1 MRDVVICL
9 PSHLHHSPPPPDF
22 PNIFTGLHLTHS
34 VRDQNDNFLEFI
46 KIIYRQKIL
55 PERNFA
61 KKLAVLLLLIVFTV
75 LAKWQLNIS
84 QVPVS
89 LDYIFCRNVLLRV
102 NAMVLEVV
110 LGLETDPLVTDEES
124 RVPCQLVQ
132 TITARWS
139 CQPGEDG
146 SPLFIF
152 RNSSNLPTSSSIF
165 VYSNIYFI
173 LNTFHLIS
181 FWWILS
187 EDVTLENHW
196 VSRMVIKSTLK
207 WKQNQKL
214 SFVASSVDSLF
225 LIVDFLSGLDQCAEG
240 TAAGTYSVIHLV
252 ALNIV

>member
-1 MRDVVICL
+1 
-9 PSHLHHSPPPPDF
+9 
-22 PNIFTGLHLTHS
+22 
-34 VRDQNDNFLEFI
+34 
-46 KIIYRQKIL
+46 
-55 PERNFA
+55 
-61 KKLAVLLLLIVFTV
+61 
-75 LAKWQLNIS
+75 
-84 QVPVS
+84 
-89 LDYIFCRNVLLRV
+89 
-102 NAMVLEVV
+102 MVWEVV

-165 VYSNIYFI
+165 VYTNIYFI
-173 LNTFHLIS
+173 LNTFHPIS

-214 SFVASSVDSLF
+214 SFVANWSVDSLF

-252 ALNIV
+252 PLNIFINRYTSNQRNGHIYLNIVLLPGLGPQQPYGNGGGDEQAVREEFR